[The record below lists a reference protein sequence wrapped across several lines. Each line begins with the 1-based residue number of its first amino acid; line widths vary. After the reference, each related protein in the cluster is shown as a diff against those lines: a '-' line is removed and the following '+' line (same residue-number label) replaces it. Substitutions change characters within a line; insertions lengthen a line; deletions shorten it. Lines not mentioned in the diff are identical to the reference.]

1 MTLGYRSESGQRAA
15 LASDVRVFIE
25 GHLRNLARAGRL
37 HELARSRDALAK
49 CYRAQRN
56 AAAVYVLA
64 NAPDFSLALAPDGGV
79 TLTQP
84 GEADPVVWTQ
94 SELVE
99 TEQDA
104 VDEVRGRLPGNPAAN
119 LVALEL
125 GNAVQNHSPF
135 IQPKL
140 LAVKKR
146 RHGCH
151 RQASPRIK
159 QVR

>member
-15 LASDVRVFIE
+15 LAPDVRVFIE
-25 GHLRNLARAGRL
+25 GHLRNLARFGRL
-37 HELARSRDALAK
+37 HELARSRDALVK
-49 CYRAQRN
+49 YYRAQRN

-94 SELVE
+94 SELAE

-104 VDEVRGRLPGNPAAN
+104 VDEVRDLDIELAGGPDQFWALPEEEQQAFTAQAAEEAIKRLRG
-119 LVALEL
+119 
-125 GNAVQNHSPF
+125 G
-135 IQPKL
+135 
-140 LAVKKR
+140 
-146 RHGCH
+146 
-151 RQASPRIK
+151 
-159 QVR
+159 